1 MSLEA
6 SKKDGFGATGLSLCL
21 SAPLSFP
28 FTPSTEQELSKCTLA
43 WVLPLAWGLVTWGSS
58 SQ

>member
-1 MSLEA
+1 MAL
-6 SKKDGFGATGLSLCL
+6 GLQVCL
-21 SAPLSFP
+21 SAFWLLFP
-28 FTPSTEQELSKCTLA
+28 SLFTPSTEQELSKCTLA